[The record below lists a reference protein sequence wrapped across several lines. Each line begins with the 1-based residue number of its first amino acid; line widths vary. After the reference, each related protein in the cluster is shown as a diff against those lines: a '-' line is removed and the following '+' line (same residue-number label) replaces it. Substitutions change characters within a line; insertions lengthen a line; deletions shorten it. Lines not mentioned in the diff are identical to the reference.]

1 MKSID
6 EYLNTLEV
14 ELQGSDL
21 ATIKDART
29 DAEEHLQTAIENLKE
44 QKPEMGDSEALTVCI
59 EEYGTPEEIASAY
72 KQVEE
77 FLIPSYPSRR
87 TVGKATV
94 WGKLFGIVADPRAW
108 GSMLYMFL
116 ALLTGIVY
124 FTWAVIGIS
133 LSLSLS
139 ILIFGIPIAIIF
151 LLSVRGISF
160 LEGRLVEGLLGVQ
173 MPRRMSFTHP
183 GLKLID
189 RLKNLATDR
198 YTWFS
203 ILYMLLQLPLG
214 VVYFSLMVVLVSL
227 ALSVFAIPIIQT
239 IFSQPTIYINSG
251 VYYFPVWSYPLVIVG
266 GVLLFLG
273 TMHLAKL
280 IGYIHGRFAKALLVG
295 S

>member
-6 EYLNTLEV
+6 EYLDTLEE
-14 ELQGSDL
+14 ELRGCDP
-21 ATIKDART
+21 ATIRDARS
-29 DAEEHLQTAIENLKE
+29 DAEEHLRTAIDNLNDQNSE
-44 QKPEMGDSEALTVCI
+44 IADSEALSVSI

-77 FLIPSYPSRR
+77 YLIPMYPSRKSVGR
-87 TVGKATV
+87 TSS
-94 WGKLFGIVADPRAW
+94 WGKVFGIVADPRAW

-124 FTWAVIGIS
+124 FTWAITGIS
-133 LSLSLS
+133 LSVSLS

-151 LLSVRGISF
+151 LLSVRGLSF

-183 GLKLID
+183 DMKWID

-203 ILYMLLQLPLG
+203 ILYMILLLPLG
-214 VVYFSLMVVLVSL
+214 VVYFTLIIVLISLSL
-227 ALSVFAIPIIQT
+227 SAFAIPIVQT
-239 IFSQPTIYINSG
+239 IFSQPTIYINDG
-251 VYYFPVWSYPLVIVG
+251 IYYFPVWSYPLVIVG
-266 GVLLFLG
+266 GILIFVG
-273 TMHLAKL
+273 TMHLSKL
-280 IGYIHGRFAKALLVG
+280 IGYLHGRFAKALLVG